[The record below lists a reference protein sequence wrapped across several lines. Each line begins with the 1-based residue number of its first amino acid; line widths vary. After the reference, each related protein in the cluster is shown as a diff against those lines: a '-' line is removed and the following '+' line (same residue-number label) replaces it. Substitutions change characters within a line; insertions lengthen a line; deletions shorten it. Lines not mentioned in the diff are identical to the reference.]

1 MYEYVI
7 YTSRKKFPY
16 ENNCCF
22 YEFRDLLFYFKTSL
36 RQSLTMWLMLDFT
49 QLRWFE
55 WQMPIIGLC
64 VLTFAS
70 QVELFGGIP
79 NLSAGRPN
87 WRKCITEASLNDG
100 ESHSTSLSTSLYLAC
115 GLNIIAWNPAPVAC
129 CLAFPGL
136 YGHSPSG
143 IVASNKLSSTT
154 CFSQSVLRQ
163 H

>member
-1 MYEYVI
+1 MLFILLERSFLMKITVVVFMNLEI
-7 YTSRKKFPY
+7 CFSILKHLWDRVSLCDSCWTS
-16 ENNCCF
+16 
-22 YEFRDLLFYFKTSL
+22 
-36 RQSLTMWLMLDFT
+36 T

-55 WQMPIIGLC
+55 WQMPMIGLC

-115 GLNIIAWNPAPVAC
+115 GLNIIAWNPAPVAR

-143 IVASNKLSSTT
+143 IVAPNKLSSTT